1 MPDYDVIIIGAGPNG
16 LTAGA
21 YLAKAGLKVLLLER
35 RIEVGGGLATEEIT
49 TGGFAHNTHSIY
61 HMMVDYSPVYR
72 DLNLE
77 RDYNCHYA
85 YPSLQF
91 ALPFPDGRAL
101 CLYTD
106 PERTC
111 QSIAQFSV
119 KDADAYRELH
129 PKLHTYMEDFLAPA
143 TFVPPL
149 SALEQAA
156 KLEESEIGRE
166 ILAFSEKSPKD
177 IVFDIF
183 ESDQVRLLMLY
194 AACHWGLQ
202 YDVDGVGYLALLY
215 LNRSTNYRLLKGG
228 SHMLAQ
234 ALNKIILQNGGTVRG
249 STNIQKIV
257 MENGVARGVELKDGS
272 TIRANKAVISTL
284 DPHQTFKFLVGS
296 EKLHRDFADRIDDW
310 LWESWSLLEV
320 HLAMEEAPRFS
331 VPGIDDSLVYL
342 LGYETSQQLMDH
354 WDGVSQG
361 NLGSPAYNC
370 CFPTV
375 HDPTQAPANHHTGM
389 LSMMA
394 PFRLEGNQE
403 NWYSYIRKEETA
415 DQFVA
420 TLGKYAPNIKPETVL
435 WRYVATPLDVH
446 NKFADM
452 VEGSVKQGAYTP
464 LQMGYL
470 RPNEECSQNR
480 TPVPNL
486 YVGGASCHP
495 GGLIILGPG
504 YLAAN
509 TVAEDLGVEKWWPE
523 PEIVSRARQK
533 GML

>member
-1 MPDYDVIIIGAGPNG
+1 MPDYDVIIIGGGPNG

-21 YLAKAGLKVLLLER
+21 YLAKAGLRVLVLER

-61 HMMVDYSPVYR
+61 HMMVDYSPVYA
-72 DLNLE
+72 DLKLE
-77 RDYNCHYA
+77 EEYDCHYI

-101 CLYTD
+101 CLYAD
-106 PERTC
+106 HELTC
-111 QSIAQFSV
+111 QSMAQFSN
-119 KDADAYRELH
+119 KDAEAYRGLYH
-129 PKLHTYMEDFLAPA
+129 RLRTYMDDFLAPA
-143 TFVPPL
+143 TYVPPL

-156 KLEESEIGRE
+156 KLDATEIGRE
-166 ILAFSEKSPKD
+166 ILSFSEKSPKD
-177 IVFDIF
+177 IVFDLF

-194 AACHWGLQ
+194 VACHWGLQ
-202 YDVDGVGYLALLY
+202 YDVEGVGYLALLY
-215 LNRSTNYRLLKGG
+215 LNRGTNYRLLKGG

-249 STNIQKIV
+249 SMDIQRIV
-257 MENGVARGVELKDGS
+257 LETGSAKGVELRDG
-272 TIRANKAVISTL
+272 TVIRANKAVISTL
-284 DPHQTFKFLVGS
+284 DPHQTFKSLVGADR
-296 EKLHRDFADRIDDW
+296 LGRDFADRIEDW
-310 LWESWSLLEV
+310 QWEKWSLVEA
-320 HLAMEEAPRFS
+320 HLAMEEAPGFTA
-331 VPGIDDSLVYL
+331 PGIEQALVYL
-342 LGYETSQQLMDH
+342 LGYESSQQLIDH
-354 WDGVSQG
+354 WDTIAEGA
-361 NLGSPAYNC
+361 LGEMAFNC

-375 HDPTQAPANHHTGM
+375 HDPSQAPDGRHTAM

-394 PFRLEGNQE
+394 PFRLEGDADK
-403 NWYSYIRKEETA
+403 WYSYLRKEELA
-415 DQFVA
+415 DRFVA
-420 TLGKYAPNIKPETVL
+420 TLGQYAPNINGDTVL
-435 WRYVATPLDVH
+435 WRYVATPLDMQ

-452 VEGSVKQGAYTP
+452 VEGSFKQGAYAP

-480 TPVPNL
+480 TPIAGL

-509 TVAEDLGVEKWWPE
+509 TVAEDLGLEKWWSE
-523 PEIVSRARQK
+523 PEIVARARQK